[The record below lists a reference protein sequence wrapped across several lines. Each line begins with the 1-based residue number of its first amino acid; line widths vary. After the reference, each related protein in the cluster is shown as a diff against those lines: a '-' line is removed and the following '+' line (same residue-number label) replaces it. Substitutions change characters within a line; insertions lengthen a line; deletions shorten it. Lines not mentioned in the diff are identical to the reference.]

1 MPSAAVADS
10 GLGRAQA
17 AVLTVGAVAGC
28 AVLAALDPEVE
39 EAAASP
45 GAWTT
50 IVDGYPSEGGP
61 YPSCPTQV
69 LLGLDCPACGTLRG
83 GHALLRG
90 RLGQSL
96 DHNLLLVVAVPV
108 AVVAWVVLAARALG
122 RPVAAPRLP
131 RWAVPAAIAVA
142 AVFTVV
148 RNLDLGPL
156 AWLDSAA

>member
-28 AVLAALDPEVE
+28 AVLAALD
-39 EAAASP
+39 
-45 GAWTT
+45 
-50 IVDGYPSEGGP
+50 PSEGGP